1 MARQLG
7 SQISALIKDGQ
18 VEGAVKLIT
27 PTLLSSTSFSKL
39 DRIGEQIGSTSL
51 DESEP
56 FFNNLAA
63 RKYMGS
69 WVIIGSALR
78 CYLPIELER
87 ALADCREFIIQAD
100 VWYATDTFG
109 ERVAGPALLVDFYP
123 ALKVL
128 SAWREDPNR
137 WVRRCVGVA
146 VHLWAKRTRG
156 NAEMADRARELIN
169 FIGPVFEEK
178 NQDAVKGIGWGLKTL
193 GRYYPELAAAWLDEQ
208 VNTLHRQP
216 RPLMLRKAY
225 TYLPTQQKIVTTGR

>member
-27 PTLLSSTSFSKL
+27 PTLLSPTSFSKL

-51 DESEP
+51 DESGP

-63 RKYMGS
+63 KKYMGS

-78 CYLPIELER
+78 CYLRIELER

-109 ERVAGPALLVDFYP
+109 ERVVGPALLVDFHP
-123 ALKVL
+123 ALKFCL
-128 SAWREDPNR
+128 PGERIQTAG
-137 WVRRCVGVA
+137 CGVA
-146 VHLWAKRTRG
+146 WEWRCICGSSVLAGMRKWQIEPG
-156 NAEMADRARELIN
+156 N
-169 FIGPVFEEK
+169 
-178 NQDAVKGIGWGLKTL
+178 
-193 GRYYPELAAAWLDEQ
+193 
-208 VNTLHRQP
+208 
-216 RPLMLRKAY
+216 
-225 TYLPTQQKIVTTGR
+225 